1 MAGSERRTDSAR
13 PEIDYT
19 AWDWLPRAAE
29 EIQDYL
35 ERLLAEASI
44 TEHSVVARPKSIASF
59 QEKVL
64 RKGYTDSPRQV
75 TDTVAVR
82 LIMYSRTDLDRAAE
96 LVRERFSVS
105 EEPEPA
111 QHKPDSH
118 RGYESAHLVITGERP
133 GQEHDWLLPGGAL
146 TRYFADFGGLE
157 IQIRTIAAH
166 AWAEFEHA
174 RRYKSAAYEAISA
187 ADREEVDRL
196 FGLAADARA
205 ALDAAFVRIEE
216 VLAAPPSSLELR
228 AEDAEDETESGDG
241 QEQAA
246 DPADGSENL
255 PEDLL
260 DAPSLRTLLAERFP
274 EDTAGSAAGVDFAVD
289 LLRAA
294 GITRRGLLER
304 ELSAVDSAQVR
315 RLMDVKTPVTRVRR
329 LDDELLALYGEE
341 YIADTEDIGRSTRR
355 GNQLRWRYDRLRGKV
370 TLGRR
375 SVRYQLF
382 GADCPASVR
391 ALRIPAQ
398 RAVRE
403 VARILAERSGA
414 DGVLRD
420 GAISAADDLPVG
432 ARSRPVRLADGS
444 QLWIATAL
452 SRRASERLLA
462 SLLEDAHGADL
473 VVLRDGERFL
483 SAS

>member
-1 MAGSERRTDSAR
+1 MAASERRTESAR

-19 AWDWLPRAAE
+19 AWDWLPRAADE
-29 EIQDYL
+29 MGDYL

-44 TEHSVVARPKSIASF
+44 TEHSVIARPKSIASF
-59 QEKVL
+59 QEKVR
-64 RKGYTDSPRQV
+64 RKGYVDPPRQV
-75 TDTVAVR
+75 SDTVAVR
-82 LIMYSRTDLDRAAE
+82 LIMYSQTDRDRAAE

-118 RGYESAHLVITGERP
+118 RGYESVHLVITGERP

-174 RRYKSAAYEAISA
+174 RRYKSAAYEAISE

-196 FGLAADARA
+196 FGLAADARS

-216 VLAAPPSSLELR
+216 VLAAPPSALEHG
-228 AEDAEDETESGDG
+228 ADFGEDDDASETPEAG
-241 QEQAA
+241 ET
-246 DPADGSENL
+246 PEET

-260 DAPSLRTLLAERFP
+260 DIAALRALLAERFP
-274 EDTAGSAAGVDFAVD
+274 EDTAGSAAGYDFALE
-289 LLRAA
+289 LLRAV
-294 GITRRGLLER
+294 GLTRRGALER

-315 RLMDVKTPVTRVRR
+315 RLMDTKTPVTRVRR
-329 LDDELLALYGEE
+329 LDDELLALYGED
-341 YIADTEDIGRSTRR
+341 YIADTADLGRSARR

-382 GADCPASVR
+382 GADCPEPVR

-403 VARILAERSGA
+403 VARILADRSGTA
-414 DGVLRD
+414 SVLRD
-420 GAISAADDLPVG
+420 GAISARDDLPVG
-432 ARSRPVRLADGS
+432 ARSRPVRLADGG
-444 QLWIATAL
+444 QLWVATAL
-452 SRRASERLLA
+452 SRRTSERLLA
-462 SLLEDAHGADL
+462 SLLEDADGTDL
-473 VVLRDGERFL
+473 LVLRDGERFL
-483 SAS
+483 PEA